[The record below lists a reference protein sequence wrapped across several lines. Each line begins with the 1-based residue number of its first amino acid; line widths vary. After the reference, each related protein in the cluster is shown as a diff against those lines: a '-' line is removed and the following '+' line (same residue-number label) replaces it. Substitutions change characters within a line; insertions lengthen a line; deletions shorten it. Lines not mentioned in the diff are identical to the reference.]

1 MTVANQPGGAAQGS
15 PLGGSYV
22 RACALA
28 DVPDEGALGVEVEG
42 TPVAIIRAGGEIFA
56 LLDVCS
62 HEEVPLSEGDIYDHT
77 VECWLHGSCFDLR
90 TGEPTGPPATK
101 PVPTYPVQTHG
112 DDVYVSLSQEN

>member
-1 MTVANQPGGAAQGS
+1 MTDVRDQPGGAGPGS
-15 PLGGSYV
+15 SYV

-28 DVPDEGALGVEVEG
+28 DVPKDGALGVEIDD
-42 TPVAIIRAGGEIFA
+42 TPVAIIRAEGEIFA
-56 LLDVCS
+56 LHDVCS

-101 PVPTYPVQTHG
+101 PVATYPVQTYG
-112 DDVYVSLSQEN
+112 GDVYVSLSEQETQ